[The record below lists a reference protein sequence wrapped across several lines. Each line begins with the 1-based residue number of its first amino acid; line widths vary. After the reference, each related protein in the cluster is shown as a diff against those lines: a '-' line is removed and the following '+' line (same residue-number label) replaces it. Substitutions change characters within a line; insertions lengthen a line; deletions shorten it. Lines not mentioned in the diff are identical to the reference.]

1 MKTLINNKKAGFNYF
16 LEDRSE
22 AGMQLLGW
30 EVRSLKNARGSLDGS
45 FVKII
50 SDEAF
55 LVGCKIP
62 LWDKGYKFVEMDEIR
77 NIKLLLKKREILEL
91 QKKFDEQGYSIVP
104 TKIYEDRNKR
114 LKIEIS
120 TAKGKKNFD
129 KRRKKA
135 EKDFRRLLNEQIK
148 L

>member
-1 MKTLINNKKAGFNYF
+1 MKILINNKKAGFNFF
-16 LEDRSE
+16 LEDRFE
-22 AGMQLLGW
+22 AGLQLFGW
-30 EVRSLKNARGSLDGS
+30 EVRSIKNARGSLDGS

-50 SDEAF
+50 SEEAY

-62 LWDKGYKFVEMDEIR
+62 SWDKGYKFIEMEEIR

-91 QKKFDEQGYSIVP
+91 QKKFDEQGYSVVP
-104 TKIYEDRNKR
+104 TKIFEDRNKR
-114 LKIEIS
+114 LKVEIF

-135 EKDFRRLLNEQIK
+135 EKDFRRELNEQ